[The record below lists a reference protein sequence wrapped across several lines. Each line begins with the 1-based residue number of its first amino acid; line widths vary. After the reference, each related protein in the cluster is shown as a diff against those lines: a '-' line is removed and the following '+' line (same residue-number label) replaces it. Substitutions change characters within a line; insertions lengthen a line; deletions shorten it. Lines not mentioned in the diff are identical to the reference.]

1 MSKKNDKENNFVIE
15 MKNVNKKY
23 KKQNRDVFVLKDL
36 DVKFELGKF
45 YAIMGHSGAGKSTL
59 INILGLID
67 TLDNGVYK
75 LYGEDVSGLSDNKLS
90 KLRMKDIGFIFQ
102 NFELDDD
109 LNAIDNVMLPM
120 YINKEIKKNERE
132 KRAKLLLDEFGIIN
146 RNNHYPKELSG
157 GEQQRVAIARAMA
170 NDPSII
176 VADEPTGNLDETKE
190 KEIFEYLKNMTKLGK
205 CVIVVSHSN
214 EVKKYADKLY
224 KLIDGK
230 LVGEESEKK

>member
-36 DVKFELGKF
+36 DVKFEFGKF

-90 KLRMKDIGFIFQ
+90 KLRMKNIGFIFQ